1 MRIKLSLFL
10 AFLPLLL
17 SAQERFCVKGRVVNG
32 QGEAVEYV
40 QVGVPR
46 LQIGTIS
53 TVDGRFEIEVPCD
66 TLEFFHVSY
75 RSSCYPVTGPADDV
89 LIVLQDLELPPAVS
103 IAGKTKEKYLVR
115 PGMKILG
122 DNAQVGFYQPGG
134 EVKGLE
140 LGSIAKTKRPFLVQ
154 HIMFAVLSNYIPGC
168 VAAIRIYRM
177 EGAQDSLVNV
187 LHKPIYVDIPE
198 SVIKQEFDIRPEDPI
213 LLDPGRYY
221 IGFQIVDT
229 DEEASRKYWETPES
243 ERDPNAMYLYMP
255 LYLKGGY
262 QRDSVMGEMKH
273 FPVNV
278 GISVKG
284 LEY

>member
-89 LIVLQDLELPPAVS
+89 LIVLQDLELPSAVS

-115 PGMKILG
+115 PEYSQLAVPFCHILH
-122 DNAQVGFYQPGG
+122 ALLLV
-134 EVKGLE
+134 
-140 LGSIAKTKRPFLVQ
+140 SIQYLDF
-154 HIMFAVLSNYIPGC
+154 
-168 VAAIRIYRM
+168 
-177 EGAQDSLVNV
+177 SL
-187 LHKPIYVDIPE
+187 
-198 SVIKQEFDIRPEDPI
+198 
-213 LLDPGRYY
+213 
-221 IGFQIVDT
+221 T
-229 DEEASRKYWETPES
+229 TPKVS
-243 ERDPNAMYLYMP
+243 
-255 LYLKGGY
+255 
-262 QRDSVMGEMKH
+262 
-273 FPVNV
+273 
-278 GISVKG
+278 
-284 LEY
+284 